1 MGKGWCAGTPQMWR
15 DALNVFKYV
24 LPSCVTFYRDFVC
37 ERDAISNRDRDES

>member
-1 MGKGWCAGTPQMWR
+1 
-15 DALNVFKYV
+15 V